1 MAASLAIVAL
11 LAPCGV
17 SARPGGVPEATISR
31 GKLLVAAR
39 HLDRRSGFARSVIL
53 IVDHGPD
60 GSTGVI
66 VNRPSEMK
74 LTEVLPS
81 REDVKKRG
89 DDLWFGG
96 PVQPT
101 RILLLARAP
110 ERLPEAFP
118 VFDEVQVIL
127 TKFGMD
133 RALGR
138 GIPPAAVRAYA
149 GFAGWA
155 SGQLEGEIGE
165 GDWHVVDA
173 RVKDVFSRDPSRV
186 WEELEEK
193 AVARRWVRLSPH
205 GRVMT
210 DVTAGA
216 AGTMYDVARVRRLPF
231 KTRPGST
238 KPGRRCEIP
247 GENPDFG
254 SFVEHDGVGGRLRLT
269 IRRG

>member
-1 MAASLAIVAL
+1 MRASVAFSVIAGL
-11 LAPCGV
+11 LTLGPVWAQPSP
-17 SARPGGVPEATISR
+17 SAESTVSR

-39 HLDRRSGFARSVIL
+39 HLDGRTPFARSVIL
-53 IVDHGPD
+53 MVDHGPN

-66 VNRPSEMK
+66 VNRPTKMK
-74 LTEVLPS
+74 LTEVMPS

-89 DDLWFGG
+89 DELWVGG

-101 RILLLARAP
+101 RILLLARAH

-149 GFAGWA
+149 GYAGW
-155 SGQLEGEIGE
+155 SPGQLDREIRD
-165 GDWHVVDA
+165 GDWHIVDA
-173 RVKDVFSRDPSRV
+173 RVKDVFSSEPDKV

-193 AVARRWVRLSPH
+193 AVARRWVRAPFAPVLI
-205 GRVMT
+205 GV
-210 DVTAGA
+210 AG
-216 AGTMYDVARVRRLPF
+216 G
-231 KTRPGST
+231 
-238 KPGRRCEIP
+238 
-247 GENPDFG
+247 
-254 SFVEHDGVGGRLRLT
+254 
-269 IRRG
+269 